1 VNAISYWSAEHRLGS
16 FPSLASNWPS
26 RCSAL
31 LFTFL
36 LALCVQAFAQS
47 TTNSPIR
54 FQAVD
59 VFVDSKD
66 AALAAYQLEFTVA
79 SGNAKIVGIE
89 GGEHPA
95 FAEAPFY
102 DPKAIQQERVIL
114 AGFST
119 RSARELPKG
128 KTRVATIHLQISGSD
143 ELKLATKLETA
154 ASSDGRKIATE
165 MSVKERGQNEQ
176 GIHK

>member
-1 VNAISYWSAEHRLGS
+1 VSAISYWSAEHRVGS

-79 SGNAKIVGIE
+79 SGDAKIVGIE

-95 FAEAPFY
+95 FTEAPFY
-102 DPKAIQQERVIL
+102 DPKAIQHERVIL
-114 AGFST
+114 AAFST
-119 RSARELPKG
+119 QPAAKLPKG
-128 KTRVATIHLQISGSD
+128 KTRVATIHLQVSGNY
-143 ELKLATKLETA
+143 ELKFEIRLHA
-154 ASSDGRKIATE
+154 AANSAGAVIIAEGSATE
-165 MSVKERGQNEQ
+165 KATQ
-176 GIHK
+176 